1 LAKDWRSGFGSPD
14 KATKPDRYSKN
25 CVIRIYNEGTKMS
38 VQSTSLPIEPGAIS
52 DSADEQLDRGVLG
65 TSSIVFMVLAVS
77 APLAVVVALMPI
89 AFAFGNGAGV
99 PGAWI
104 LGGIAMLLFAMGYV
118 RQIPFIKNAG
128 AFYAYISAS
137 LGRTIGLPA
146 AYVAAVSYMALC
158 LSTLAALAFFAGDL
172 FALATGVQT
181 PWQLWAAV
189 SIVLVAVLAYHRI
202 TLVAT
207 VLGFL
212 LLAEIAML
220 MLLNIAIIV
229 QKGLPAF
236 NLHDFAPSTVFAP
249 GLGVALI
256 YAFNSMIG
264 FESTA
269 IYQEEARSR
278 KVTIPR
284 ATYLAVFIG
293 GLLYALTAWCLSTSI
308 GSLEVAKVANA
319 DPGHFVTARAN
330 DYLGAWSATV
340 FSVLVVTSAFAA
352 VLGLFNNSARYI
364 YALARD
370 GVLPQRLA
378 KTHPVYKSP
387 HVAGIFLTVVLA
399 AVTSVAA
406 LAGLDPLLNISPMF
420 VGLGSVGLMVLLA
433 LTALGIPVFFA
444 KRGTYGWTATIAP
457 GIGGLVIA
465 AATWLAV
472 TNYTA
477 LTGVDSPLVNNLPWA
492 LLIVSVA
499 GFLQA
504 LWLRA
509 NRPQAYEK
517 IGASRIEGAIE

>member
-1 LAKDWRSGFGSPD
+1 
-14 KATKPDRYSKN
+14 
-25 CVIRIYNEGTKMS
+25 M
-38 VQSTSLPIEPGAIS
+38 STSSTSISVDASAIS
-52 DSADEQLDRGVLG
+52 DAADEQLERGVLG
-65 TSSIVFMVLAVS
+65 TSAIVFMVLAVS

-89 AFAFGNGAGV
+89 ALAFGNGPGV

-118 RQIPFIKNAG
+118 RQIPYIKNAG

-137 LGRTIGLPA
+137 VGRTIGLPS
-146 AYVAAVSYMALC
+146 AYVAAVSYLALC
-158 LSTLAALAFFAGDL
+158 LSTLAALAFFCGDL
-172 FALATGVQT
+172 FALVTGLQT
-181 PWQLWAAV
+181 PWQLWAGI
-189 SIVLVAVLAYHRI
+189 SIVIVSVLAYHRI
-202 TLVAT
+202 TLVAA
-207 VLGFL
+207 VLSVAL
-212 LLAEIAML
+212 VAEIAMI

-236 NLHDFAPSTVFAP
+236 HLGDFSPSSVFAP

-269 IYQEEARSR
+269 IYQEEASNR

-284 ATYLAVFIG
+284 ATYVSVIIA
-293 GLLYALTAWCLSTSI
+293 GLLYALTAWCLSTAV
-308 GSLEVAKVANA
+308 GSLEVAKIAGA
-319 DPGHFVTARAN
+319 DPGHFITSRAN
-330 DYLGAWSATV
+330 DFLGAWSAHA

-387 HVAGIFLTVVLA
+387 HVAGIFLTLVLA
-399 AVTSVAA
+399 VITVIAA
-406 LAGLDPLLNISPMF
+406 FAGLDPLLNIAPMF
-420 VGLGSVGLMVLLA
+420 VGLGSVGLMILLA

-444 KRGTYGWTATIAP
+444 RRGTYGLTTTVAPLLGGIA
-457 GIGGLVIA
+457 IA

-477 LTGVDSPLVNNLPWA
+477 LTGVDSPLVNALPWILVVVA
-492 LLIVSVA
+492 VA

-509 NRPQAYEK
+509 NRPQAYER
-517 IGASRIEGAIE
+517 IGASRIEDPIK

>member
-1 LAKDWRSGFGSPD
+1 
-14 KATKPDRYSKN
+14 
-25 CVIRIYNEGTKMS
+25 MS
-38 VQSTSLPIEPGAIS
+38 VQSSSINLEAPAIA
-52 DSADEQLDRGVLG
+52 DAADEQLERGVLG
-65 TSSIVFMVLAVS
+65 TSSIIFMVLACS

-89 AFAFGNGAGV
+89 ALAFGNGPGV
-99 PGAWI
+99 PGAWL

-137 LGRTIGLPA
+137 VGRTIGLPA
-146 AYVAAVSYMALC
+146 AYVAAVSYLALC
-158 LSTLAALAFFAGDL
+158 LSTLAALAFFCGDL

-181 PWQLWAAV
+181 PWQLWAAI
-189 SIVLVAVLAYHRI
+189 SIVIVSVLAYHRI
-202 TLVAT
+202 TMVAT
-207 VLGFL
+207 VLAVAL
-212 LLAEIAML
+212 IAEIVMIMA
-220 MLLNIAIIV
+220 LNIAIIV

-236 NLHDFAPSTVFAP
+236 NVGDFSPSAVFAP

-269 IYQEEARSR
+269 IYQEEAANR

-284 ATYLAVFIG
+284 ATYISVIVA
-293 GLLYALTAWCLSTSI
+293 GLLYALTAWCLSTAI
-308 GSLEVAKVANA
+308 GSLEVAKVAGA
-319 DPGHFVTARAN
+319 DPGHFITARAN
-330 DYLGAWSATV
+330 DFLGAWSAHA

-387 HVAGIFLTVVLA
+387 HVASMFLTLVLA
-399 AVTSVAA
+399 VITVVAA
-406 LAGLDPLLNISPMF
+406 AAGLDPLLNISPMF

-444 KRGTYGWTATIAP
+444 RRGTYGLTTTIAP
-457 GIGGLVIA
+457 AIGGIAIA

-477 LTGVDSPLVNNLPWA
+477 LTGVDSPLVNSLPWV
-492 LLIVSVA
+492 LVVVSIA
-499 GFLQA
+499 GVLQA
-504 LWLRA
+504 LWMRA
-509 NRPQAYEK
+509 NRPQAYEN
-517 IGASRIEGAIE
+517 IGASRIEDPIG

>member
-1 LAKDWRSGFGSPD
+1 
-14 KATKPDRYSKN
+14 
-25 CVIRIYNEGTKMS
+25 MS
-38 VQSTSLPIEPGAIS
+38 VQSSSISVEAPAIA
-52 DSADEQLDRGVLG
+52 DAADEQLDRGVLG
-65 TSSIVFMVLAVS
+65 TSSIVFMVLACS

-89 AFAFGNGAGV
+89 ALAFGNGPGV

-137 LGRTIGLPA
+137 VGRKIGLPA
-146 AYVAAVSYMALC
+146 AYIAAVSYLALC
-158 LSTLAALAFFAGDL
+158 LSTLAALAFFCGDL
-172 FALATGVQT
+172 FALITGVST
-181 PWQLWAAV
+181 PWQLWAAI
-189 SIVLVAVLAYHRI
+189 SIVAVSVLAYHRI
-202 TLVAT
+202 TMVAT
-207 VLGFL
+207 VLAVAL
-212 LLAEIAML
+212 IAEIVMIMA
-220 MLLNIAIIV
+220 LNIAIIV

-236 NLHDFAPSTVFAP
+236 NLGDFAPTSVFAP
-249 GLGVALI
+249 GLGIALI

-264 FESTA
+264 IEGTA
-269 IYQEEARSR
+269 IYQEEAARR

-284 ATYLAVFIG
+284 ATYISVIVA
-293 GLLYALTAWCLSTSI
+293 GLLYALTAWCMATAI
-308 GSLEVAKVANA
+308 GSLEVAKVAGA
-319 DPGHFVTARAN
+319 DPGHFITARAN
-330 DYLGAWSATV
+330 DFLGAWSAHA

-387 HVAGIFLTVVLA
+387 HVASLFLTIVLA
-399 AVTSVAA
+399 IITLVAA
-406 LAGLDPLLNISPMF
+406 LAGLDPLLNIAPMF

-433 LTALGIPVFFA
+433 LTSLGIPIFFA
-444 KRGTYGWTATIAP
+444 RRGVYSLTTTVAP
-457 GIGGLVIA
+457 ALGGIVIA
-465 AATWLAV
+465 AATWLAA

-477 LTGVDSPLVNNLPWA
+477 LTGVDSPLVNSLPW
-492 LLIVSVA
+492 LLVVVAIV

-504 LWLRA
+504 QWMST

-517 IGASRIEGAIE
+517 IGASRVEDPIG

>member
-1 LAKDWRSGFGSPD
+1 
-14 KATKPDRYSKN
+14 
-25 CVIRIYNEGTKMS
+25 MS
-38 VQSTSLPIEPGAIS
+38 VQSSSIQVDAPAIA
-52 DSADEQLDRGVLG
+52 DATDEQLERGVLG

-89 AFAFGNGAGV
+89 ALAFGNGPGV

-104 LGGIAMLLFAMGYV
+104 LGSIAMLLFAMGYV
-118 RQIPFIKNAG
+118 RQIPFIRNAG

-137 LGRTIGLPA
+137 VGRTIGLPA
-146 AYVAAVSYMALC
+146 AYVAAVSYLALC
-158 LSTLAALAFFAGDL
+158 LSTLAALAFFCGDL
-172 FALATGVQT
+172 FALVTGVQT
-181 PWQLWAAV
+181 PWQLWAAL
-189 SIVLVAVLAYHRI
+189 SIVAVSVLAYHRI
-202 TLVAT
+202 TMVAT
-207 VLGFL
+207 VLSVAL
-212 LLAEIAML
+212 IAEIVMIMA
-220 MLLNIAIIV
+220 LNIAIII

-236 NLHDFAPSTVFAP
+236 NLGDFAPSSVFAP

-269 IYQEEARSR
+269 IYQEEAANR

-284 ATYLAVFIG
+284 ATYISVIVA
-293 GLLYALTAWCLSTSI
+293 GLLYALTAWCLSTAI
-308 GSLEVAKVANA
+308 GSLEVAKVAGA
-319 DPGHFVTARAN
+319 DPGHFITARAG
-330 DYLGAWSATV
+330 DFLGAWSAHA

-352 VLGLFNNSARYI
+352 TLGLFNNSARYI

-387 HVAGIFLTVVLA
+387 HVASMFLTLVLA
-399 AVTSVAA
+399 VITVAA
-406 LAGLDPLLNISPMF
+406 AMAGLDPLLNISPMF

-444 KRGTYGWTATIAP
+444 RRGTYGVTTTVAP
-457 GIGGLVIA
+457 AIGGIAIA

-477 LTGVDSPLVNNLPWA
+477 LTGVDSPLVNALPW
-492 LLIVSVA
+492 LLVVVAIA

-504 LWLRA
+504 LWMRA

-517 IGASRIEGAIE
+517 IGASRIEDPVA